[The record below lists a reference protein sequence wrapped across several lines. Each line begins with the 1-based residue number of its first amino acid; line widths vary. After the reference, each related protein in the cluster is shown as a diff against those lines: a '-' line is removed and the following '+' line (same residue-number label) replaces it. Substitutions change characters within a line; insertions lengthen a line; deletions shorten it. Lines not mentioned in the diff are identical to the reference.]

1 MTGMLEGKTAL
12 ITGAASGIGAS
23 TARLFAREGARLF
36 LTDWNA
42 EAGAALATELSG
54 QGYEAWFKPADVS
67 NETEVEALLNAV
79 QEKFGHLDCAFN
91 NAGINSR
98 GMPIDE
104 FDLVEWNRV
113 LAINLTGVF
122 LCMKYELKLMKPRG
136 SGSIVN
142 TSSGGGL
149 IAVPNLSAYCAAKHG
164 VLGLTKTAAREVVT
178 HGIRVN
184 AVLPGSTETPMIQES
199 IGGNENVRAMI
210 LASTP
215 SGRMGRPEEIAEA
228 VLWLCSDRSSY
239 VSGDSV
245 LVDMASVA
253 R

>member
-1 MTGMLEGKTAL
+1 MTGMLDGKTAL
-12 ITGAASGIGAS
+12 ITGGASGIGAA
-23 TARLFAREGARLF
+23 TARLFAKEGARLF

-42 EAGAALATELSG
+42 EAGAALAADLTG
-54 QGYEAWFKPADVS
+54 QGYEAWFLPADVS
-67 NETEVEALLNAV
+67 SEPEVEALLDEV
-79 QEKFGHLDCAFN
+79 QQRFGHLDCAFN

-98 GMPIDE
+98 GMSIDE
-104 FDLVEWNRV
+104 FDLAEWNRV
-113 LAINLTGVF
+113 IAVNLTGVF
-122 LCMKYELKLMKPRG
+122 LCMKHELRLMKPRG
-136 SGSIVN
+136 AGSIVN

-149 IAVPNLSAYCAAKHG
+149 IPVPNLSAYCAAKHG

-184 AVLPGSTETPMIQES
+184 AVLPGSTETPMIEES
-199 IGGNENVRAMI
+199 IGSNEEVRKMI

-215 SGRMGRPEEIAEA
+215 AGRMGRPEEIAEA
-228 VLWLCSDRSSY
+228 VLWLCSDRASY

>member
-12 ITGAASGIGAS
+12 ITGAASGIGAA

-42 EAGAALATELSG
+42 EAGAALAAELSG
-54 QGYEAWFKPADVS
+54 QGHEAWFRAADVS
-67 NETEVEALLNAV
+67 SEPEVAALLDEV
-79 QEKFGHLDCAFN
+79 QKKFGHLDCAFN
-91 NAGINSR
+91 NAGINSQ
-98 GMPIDE
+98 GMPIDA
-104 FDLVEWNRV
+104 FDLAEWNRV
-113 LAINLTGVF
+113 LAVNLTGVF
-122 LCMKYELKLMKPRG
+122 LCMKHELRLMKPRG

-142 TSSGGGL
+142 TSSGGGVMP
-149 IAVPNLSAYCAAKHG
+149 VPNLSAYCAAKHG
-164 VLGLTKTAAREVVT
+164 VLGLTKTAAREYVA

-184 AVLPGSTETPMIQES
+184 AVLPGSTDTPMIQES
-199 IGGNENVRAMI
+199 IGGNEDVRNMI

-228 VLWLCSDRSSY
+228 VLWLCCDRSSY
-239 VSGDSV
+239 VSGDSM
-245 LVDMASVA
+245 LVDMASVV